1 MLHINKSVSRIKNSI
16 TLFLCLVLGGCIWW
30 PTGTSSDDYYPHSS
44 TYDMWFEEVD
54 IYCEYDAPEQWSYWT
69 LIAVVD
75 TTAGSREID
84 DVYVDIGGS
93 YAYTYNNS
101 FRLTP
106 DQYGTWSYTFQN
118 YGWEGNSYYCGSS
131 YDFQFTAYDYYG
143 NYITTWYYW

>member
-1 MLHINKSVSRIKNSI
+1 
-16 TLFLCLVLGGCIWW
+16 
-30 PTGTSSDDYYPHSS
+30 
-44 TYDMWFEEVD
+44 MWFEEVD